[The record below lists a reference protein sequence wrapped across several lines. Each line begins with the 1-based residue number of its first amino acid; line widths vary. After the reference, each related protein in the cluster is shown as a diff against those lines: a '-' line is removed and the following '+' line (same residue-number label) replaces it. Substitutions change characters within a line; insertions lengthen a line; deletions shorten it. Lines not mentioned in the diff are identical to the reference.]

1 MNLRFKTKE
10 EFEKEFGE
18 DWRNIVHL
26 QWVSD
31 PSVDGGMDYLFGQ
44 PYDGTGH
51 VTNPKNGKLWSI
63 SRCMVTSKPLPAAIC
78 SIADEQQIILN
89 QEI

>member
-18 DWRNIVHL
+18 DWRTKVHL
-26 QWVSD
+26 HWVSD
-31 PSVDGGMDYLFGQ
+31 PKVGGGMDYLFGQ

-51 VTNPKNGKLWSI
+51 VTNPKN
-63 SRCMVTSKPLPAAIC
+63 
-78 SIADEQQIILN
+78 
-89 QEI
+89 